1 MAYRIGEIIFE
12 GGKRWR
18 RKKLKVQGIRSQK
31 EDDTLF
37 IRIQKHQGK
46 ILHIYLDLLVK
57 KGKKGYDH
65 ANREKSKMVKS
76 KRQNCQR
83 RQFVLL

>member
-1 MAYRIGEIIFE
+1 MR

-57 KGKKGYDH
+57 NFCDKDEVMLGRGQEENVFKNPPRYLLLHWIPSIKGTIT
-65 ANREKSKMVKS
+65 
-76 KRQNCQR
+76 
-83 RQFVLL
+83 L